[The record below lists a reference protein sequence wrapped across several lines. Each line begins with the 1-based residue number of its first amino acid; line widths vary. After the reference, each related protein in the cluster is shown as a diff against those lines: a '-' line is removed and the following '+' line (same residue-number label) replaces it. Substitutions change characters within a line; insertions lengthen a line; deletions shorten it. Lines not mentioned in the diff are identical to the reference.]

1 MRTIQNN
8 RLPQAS
14 HNSRT
19 NASQQGKVGCLG
31 IFGLLLLTIIVT
43 VAATAWAIE
52 SQFFTRNFKPV
63 ELSDNEQLT
72 LEQKLD
78 ALTNTTASTENLL
91 TPSVNTDISTES
103 SADEIARQIN
113 VNEFAVNDVNPDTQR
128 SVDGEIQPERY
139 TEDNSKRRIELTERE
154 LNALLAKNTDLA
166 EQLVVDLTDNLA
178 SIKILVDLD
187 PDFPFLG
194 GKTLKVS
201 GGTELSYQNN
211 RPVVVMK
218 GVSVWGV
225 PIPNA
230 WLGGLKNID
239 LVNEFGGTDGF
250 WKSLADGIEDIRVQD
265 SKLLIQLAE

>member
-1 MRTIQNN
+1 MPR
-8 RLPQAS
+8 AS
-14 HNSRT
+14 HHSRT
-19 NASQQGKVGCLG
+19 NASQQGKIGCLG
-31 IFGLLLLTIIVT
+31 IFGLLLLTIAIT
-43 VAATAWAIE
+43 VAATVWAIQ
-52 SQFFTRNFKPV
+52 SQFLNRNFKPV

-78 ALTNTTASTENLL
+78 ALANTTSDNGELPTTSNSDASAKSN
-91 TPSVNTDISTES
+91 
-103 SADEIARQIN
+103 ADDIAREIN
-113 VNEFAVNDVNPDTQR
+113 VNEFSVNDVNPENQR
-128 SVDGEIQPERY
+128 SSDGEIQPERY
-139 TEDNSKRRIELTERE
+139 TEDDSKRRIELTERE

-178 SIKILVDLD
+178 SIKLLVDLD
-187 PDFPFLG
+187 PDFPFVG

-201 GGTELSYQNN
+201 GGTELSYQND
-211 RPVVVMK
+211 RPVIVMK

-239 LVNEFGGTDGF
+239 LVREFGGNDGF